1 VNGQPRTR
9 NRGFLQKVFGFLT
22 APVSSINTIIS
33 LIGIPLL
40 EGITQSNEKAQ
51 VRAIAISD
59 LQVKVA
65 QIEQER
71 AKVADTL
78 REQVVLQV
86 IDFDTIRREFQVSQ
100 EIVKRERLRTR
111 LLEVDYRFGG
121 GDTVAFL
128 GNLSGLDRQK
138 AETLKAWA
146 KVRSQLARIKLLVL
160 GTQGE

>member
-1 VNGQPRTR
+1 MTV
-9 NRGFLQKVFGFLT
+9 
-22 APVSSINTIIS
+22 
-33 LIGIPLL
+33 GILGHATVL
-40 EGITQSNEKAQ
+40 RVVIDNA
-51 VRAIAISD
+51 VRAIALSN

-111 LLEVDYRFGG
+111 LIEVDYRFGG
-121 GDTVAFL
+121 GDTVQFL
-128 GNLSGLDRQK
+128 GNLSSLDRQK
-138 AETLKAWA
+138 AKTFKAWA
-146 KVRSQLARIKLLVL
+146 RLRSQLARIKLLVL